1 MIDTA
6 RRQIMRDAWRLAKPY
21 WTSEE
26 KWSAWGLLLAV
37 IVLNLG
43 NVYISVRI
51 NAWNNVFYNALQ
63 AFNSGE
69 LFRQLGTFC
78 VLVAFAI
85 AMSVYALYLNQ
96 MLQIRWRRWLTR
108 RYLGVWLAD
117 HAYYQLQ
124 LRDTTDNPDQR
135 IAEDLNQFTAYV
147 LSLSLGLLTSV
158 VSLVSFLVIL
168 WGLSGPAEI
177 PLGKWGTVHIP
188 AYLVWTALFYAG
200 VGTWLTVKI
209 GRPLVPLNVNR
220 QRFEA
225 DFRFS
230 LVRFRENAE
239 SVALYGGEP
248 VELRVFNECFRS
260 VFENFRHIMK
270 RQRRLTGF
278 TLGYTQAALIFPL
291 VVVSPRYFAKQI
303 GWGGLMQVVNAFS
316 FVQNS
321 LSFIIN
327 AYTDIAAWQAVT
339 QRLSGFEQQL
349 LAIHQSKRAVRQI
362 NIRRGG
368 VGVAVKEIDLDL
380 PVGTSLLRDVAFA
393 LARGEALLIE
403 GPTGAGKSTLLRA
416 MAGIWPFGRGEIT
429 LGKGRMLFVPQRPY
443 LPLGTLA
450 SALLYPR
457 GDKCGVSTARL
468 AAVLAEVGLGALA
481 DELDM
486 IENWSQRLSLGE
498 QQRFA
503 FARILLVEP
512 ALLFLDEATS
522 ALDEASEAQLYGL
535 LRAASWRPTLVSV
548 GHRSTLRNFHD
559 HVLDVAT
566 FSSRRGQL
574 PAMSNSD
581 LDLVLLGCQTSEMA
595 HYAMHSYCPLP
606 YPIPSF

>member
-1 MIDTA
+1 MINTA
-6 RRQIMRDAWRLAKPY
+6 RPQIMRDAWRLVKPY

-26 KWSAWGLLLAV
+26 KWSAHGLLLAV
-37 IVLNLG
+37 IALDLG
-43 NVYISVRI
+43 KVYISVRI
-51 NAWNNVFYNALQ
+51 NAWNNAFYNALQ

-69 LFRQLGTFC
+69 LFRQLGIFC

-85 AMSVYALYLNQ
+85 AMSVYALYFNQ
-96 MLQIRWRRWLTR
+96 LLQIRWRRWLTR
-108 RYLGVWLAD
+108 RYLGAWLAD

-135 IAEDLNQFTAYV
+135 IAEDLNQFTSYA

-188 AYLVWTALFYAG
+188 AYLVWTALFYAA

-209 GRPLVPLNVNR
+209 GRPLVSLNVAR
-220 QRFEA
+220 QCFEA

-239 SVALYGGEP
+239 SVALYGGEL
-248 VELRVFNECFRS
+248 VELRVFNERFRS

-270 RQRRLTGF
+270 RQRLLTCF
-278 TLGYTQAALIFPL
+278 TLGYTQAGLIFPL

-339 QRLSGFEQQL
+339 QRLSGFERQL
-349 LAIHQSKRAVRQI
+349 LAIHQSKRAPRQI
-362 NIRRGG
+362 NIRRGD

-380 PVGTSLLRDVAFA
+380 PDGTSLLRDVAFA
-393 LARGEALLIE
+393 SARGDAMLIE

-416 MAGIWPFGRGEIT
+416 MAGIWPFGRGEIR

-457 GDKCGVSTARL
+457 SDKCGVSATRL
-468 AAVLAEVGLGALA
+468 AAVLEEVGLGALSG
-481 DELDM
+481 ELDI

-522 ALDEASEAQLYGL
+522 ALDEPSEAQLYGL

-559 HVLDVAT
+559 HVLNVAA
-566 FSSRRGQL
+566 FSTRCEQL
-574 PAMSNSD
+574 PGMSHNE
-581 LDLVLLGCQTSEMA
+581 LHLI
-595 HYAMHSYCPLP
+595 HSYCPLP
-606 YPIPSF
+606 YSIATS

>member
-1 MIDTA
+1 MNDTA
-6 RRQIMRDAWRLAKPY
+6 RRQIVRDAWRLAKPY

-37 IVLNLG
+37 IALNLG

-51 NAWNNVFYNALQ
+51 NEWNNAFYNALQ
-63 AFNSGE
+63 AFNSGKV
-69 LFRQLGTFC
+69 LCQLGNFC

-85 AMSVYALYLNQ
+85 AMSVYSLYLNQ

-108 RYLGVWLAD
+108 RYLGAWLAG
-117 HAYYQLQ
+117 HAYYRLQ

-135 IAEDLNQFTAYV
+135 IAEDLNQFTVYV

-177 PLGKWGTVHIP
+177 PLGKWGTVYIP
-188 AYLVWTALFYAG
+188 AYLVWTALFYAA

-209 GRPLVPLNVNR
+209 GRPLVSLNVAR

-248 VELRVFNECFRS
+248 VELRVFNERFRS

-270 RQRRLTGF
+270 RQRLLTCF
-278 TLGYTQAALIFPL
+278 TLGYTQAGLIFPL

-349 LAIHQSKRAVRQI
+349 LAIHQSKRAPRQI
-362 NIRRGG
+362 NIRRGD

-380 PVGTSLLRDVAFA
+380 PDGTSLLRDVAFA
-393 LARGEALLIE
+393 SARGDAMLIE
-403 GPTGAGKSTLLRA
+403 GPTGTGKSTLLRA
-416 MAGIWPFGRGEIT
+416 MAGIWPFGRGEIR

-457 GDKCGVSTARL
+457 SDKCGVSATRL
-468 AAVLAEVGLGALA
+468 AAVLEEVGLGALSG
-481 DELDM
+481 ELDI

-522 ALDEASEAQLYGL
+522 ALDEPSEAQLYGL
-535 LRAASWRPTLVSV
+535 LRAASWRPTVVSV

-559 HVLDVAT
+559 HVLDVAA
-566 FSSRRGQL
+566 FSTRCEQL
-574 PAMSNSD
+574 PGMSNNE
-581 LDLVLLGCQTSEMA
+581 LDLI
-595 HYAMHSYCPLP
+595 HSYCPLP
-606 YPIPSF
+606 YPIATS

>member
-1 MIDTA
+1 
-6 RRQIMRDAWRLAKPY
+6 MRDAWRLAKPY

-26 KWSAWGLLLAV
+26 KWSARGLLLAV
-37 IVLNLG
+37 IALDLG
-43 NVYISVRI
+43 KVYISVRI
-51 NAWNNVFYNALQ
+51 NAWNNAFYNALQ

-108 RYLGVWLAD
+108 RYLGAWLAD
-117 HAYYQLQ
+117 HVYYQLQ
-124 LRDTTDNPDQR
+124 LRDATDNPDQR

-209 GRPLVPLNVNR
+209 GGPLVPLNVDR

-239 SVALYGGEP
+239 SV
-248 VELRVFNECFRS
+248 
-260 VFENFRHIMK
+260 ENFRHIMK

-321 LSFIIN
+321 LSFVIN

-349 LAIHQSKRAVRQI
+349 LAIHQSKRAARQI
-362 NIRRGG
+362 NIRRGNI
-368 VGVAVKEIDLDL
+368 GVAVKQIDLDR
-380 PVGTSLLRDVAFA
+380 PDGMSLLRDVAFA
-393 LARGEALLIE
+393 SARGEALLIE

-468 AAVLAEVGLGALA
+468 AAVLEEVGLGTLA

-486 IENWSQRLSLGE
+486 MENWSQRLSLGE
-498 QQRFA
+498 QQR
-503 FARILLVEP
+503 LPLP
-512 ALLFLDEATS
+512 ACC
-522 ALDEASEAQLYGL
+522 
-535 LRAASWRPTLVSV
+535 WR
-548 GHRSTLRNFHD
+548 
-559 HVLDVAT
+559 
-566 FSSRRGQL
+566 SRR
-574 PAMSNSD
+574 
-581 LDLVLLGCQTSEMA
+581 
-595 HYAMHSYCPLP
+595 SY
-606 YPIPSF
+606 SWTR

>member
-6 RRQIMRDAWRLAKPY
+6 RGQIVRDAWRLARPY

-26 KWSAWGLLLAV
+26 KWSAWGLLLVV
-37 IVLNLG
+37 IAFNLG

-51 NAWNNVFYNALQ
+51 NAWNNAFYNALQ

-69 LFRQLGTFC
+69 LIRQLGTFC
-78 VLVAFAI
+78 ILVAFAI

-108 RYLGVWLAD
+108 RYLGAWLAD
-117 HAYYQLQ
+117 YAYYQLQ
-124 LRDTTDNPDQR
+124 LLDTTDNPDQR

-147 LSLSLGLLTSV
+147 LSLSLGLLTSG

-168 WGLSGPAEI
+168 WGFSGPAEI

-200 VGTWLTVKI
+200 VGTWLTAKI
-209 GRPLVPLNVNR
+209 GRPLVPLNVAR

-239 SVALYGGEP
+239 GVALYGGEP

-270 RQRRLTGF
+270 RQRRLTCF
-278 TLGYTQAALIFPL
+278 TLAYTQVAVIFPL
-291 VVVSPRYFAKQI
+291 LVVSPRYFAKQI
-303 GWGGLMQVVNAFS
+303 GWGGLMQMVNAFS

-321 LSFIIN
+321 LSFIID

-339 QRLSGFEQQL
+339 LRLSGFEQQL
-349 LAIHQSKRAVRQI
+349 LAIHQSKRAPRQI
-362 NIRRGG
+362 NIRRSDNG
-368 VGVAVKEIDLDL
+368 VDVKEIDLDL
-380 PVGTSLLRDVAFA
+380 PDGTPLLRDVAFA
-393 LARGEALLIE
+393 SARGEALLIV

-416 MAGIWPFGRGEIT
+416 IAGIWPFGRGEIR
-429 LGKGRMLFVPQRPY
+429 LGKGRILFVPQRPY

-468 AAVLAEVGLGALA
+468 AAVLEKVGLGALA
-481 DELDM
+481 GELDM
-486 IENWSQRLSLGE
+486 IKNWSQRLSLGE

-522 ALDEASEAQLYGL
+522 ALDEPSEAQLYGL
-535 LRAASWRPTLVSV
+535 LRAASWRPTVVSV
-548 GHRSTLRNFHD
+548 GHRSTLRNF
-559 HVLDVAT
+559 T
-566 FSSRRGQL
+566 T
-574 PAMSNSD
+574 
-581 LDLVLLGCQTSEMA
+581 TS
-595 HYAMHSYCPLP
+595 
-606 YPIPSF
+606 